1 MRYREDMQMREK
13 LDVLNRQEFIDTLLQ
28 LVGGLAD
35 KQQGCCFGIEGVWGS
50 GKSFV
55 IEKFEEQL
63 KDIQSEETCDNKY
76 FVFHYDC
83 WKYDYYDEPAIAII
97 AAMLDATNRELSLF
111 SEGIENAGKLALE
124 TVKETLTSIAGEL
137 CKNKIGINLV
147 EIASDILEKH
157 DSEGTEN
164 FDSLY
169 GFKRALEE
177 TRNGIQEIASHKTV
191 IIVVDELDRCLPMYS
206 IKVLERL
213 HHICD
218 ELNNVIVIVSMDKRQ
233 LEHSI
238 KAIYGEIDVDTYLR
252 KFISFKVGLNTGKA
266 SRYAEKFQEYFLM
279 FDMTAEERED
289 VENFLSDI
297 LKGLDMRTQE
307 RIFNKARVMHIIAK
321 SDDVRDCSIM
331 TFEILYLTVSLKMKS
346 KNLCWLSKVWTST
359 FVNER
364 EKLGHAYYEM
374 LNEYGKRVCGPHF
387 TNGIRII
394 NDTVIGRTFFWLS
407 ILYKNIEKQ
416 PFILY
421 PQATSAATKLVEQFA
436 EIIDIIDVD

>member
-1 MRYREDMQMREK
+1 M
-13 LDVLNRQEFIDTLLQ
+13 
-28 LVGGLAD
+28 
-35 KQQGCCFGIEGVWGS
+35 
-50 GKSFV
+50 
-55 IEKFEEQL
+55 
-63 KDIQSEETCDNKY
+63 
-76 FVFHYDC
+76 
-83 WKYDYYDEPAIAII
+83 
-97 AAMLDATNRELSLF
+97 
-111 SEGIENAGKLALE
+111 
-124 TVKETLTSIAGEL
+124 ETLTSFAGEL

-213 HHICD
+213 HHIFN

-421 PQATSAATKLVEQFA
+421 PQAASAATKLVEQFA

>member
-1 MRYREDMQMREK
+1 MSDK

-28 LVGGLAD
+28 LVGNFAD
-35 KQQGCCFGIEGVWGS
+35 KKQGCCFGIDGAWGS

-63 KDIQSEETCDNKY
+63 KDVQSEVTSDNKY

-97 AAMLDATNRELSLF
+97 AAMLDVTNRELSLF
-111 SEGIENAGKLALE
+111 SEGIESAGKLALE
-124 TVKETLTSIAGEL
+124 TVKETLISIAGEL

-157 DSEGTEN
+157 DSEAAEN

-177 TRNGIQEIASHKTV
+177 TRNGIQKIASRKTV

-213 HHICD
+213 HHIFN
-218 ELNNVIVIVSMDKRQ
+218 ELDNVIVIVSMDKRQ

-252 KFISFKVGLNTGKA
+252 KFISFKVSLNTGKA
-266 SRYAEKFQEYFLM
+266 SQYAEKFQEYFLM
-279 FDMTAEERED
+279 FDMTTEEKE
-289 VENFLSDI
+289 EIEKFLVDI

-307 RIFNKARVMHIIAK
+307 RIFNKARVMHMIAL
-321 SDDVRDCSIM
+321 SDEVRDCSIM
-331 TFEILYLTVSLKMKS
+331 TFEILYLTVSLKLKN
-346 KNLCWLSKVWTST
+346 KNLRWLSRVWTST
-359 FVNER
+359 FVNQQR
-364 EKLGHAYYEM
+364 ILGDAYYKM
-374 LNEYGKRVCGPHF
+374 LNEYGKRVCGSQLID
-387 TNGIRII
+387 GIRII

-407 ILYKNIEKQ
+407 TLYVEMGEQ
-416 PFILY
+416 PIILY
-421 PQATSAATKLVEQFA
+421 PKADSTTTNLVEHFA
-436 EIIDIIDVD
+436 EVIDIIDVD

>member
-1 MRYREDMQMREK
+1 MDDKVKNCILDFISNIKMPEYEEIFSTDIVMWAVKSAYGDAKRTMQGISCFSEEKDAALDEIGEGILEYFTVLEPATSQEEFDVLHEK
-13 LDVLNRQEFIDTLLQ
+13 LCNTWTKHFNDKLIGAYGKAQKIVNMTFKYLFCID
-28 LVGGLAD
+28 
-35 KQQGCCFGIEGVWGS
+35 FG
-50 GKSFV
+50 K
-55 IEKFEEQL
+55 K
-63 KDIQSEETCDNKY
+63 KY
-76 FVFHYDC
+76 
-83 WKYDYYDEPAIAII
+83 
-97 AAMLDATNRELSLF
+97 
-111 SEGIENAGKLALE
+111 
-124 TVKETLTSIAGEL
+124 
-137 CKNKIGINLV
+137 
-147 EIASDILEKH
+147 
-157 DSEGTEN
+157 
-164 FDSLY
+164 
-169 GFKRALEE
+169 
-177 TRNGIQEIASHKTV
+177 GIQEIASHKTV

-213 HHICD
+213 HHIFN